1 MNKNK
6 EKVCDYLIEDCEN
19 LAEVVEFVCKN
30 GIDILKSDGTLI
42 SGYDLIIQYYS
53 GILVGLDNVLTE
65 FNLSIPDNV
74 LQKAMTDRTK
84 EIKNDI

>member
-6 EKVCDYLIEDCEN
+6 EKVCACLVEDCEN
-19 LAEVVEFVCKN
+19 LAEVIDFVCKN

-53 GILVGLDNVLTE
+53 GVLVGLDNVLTE

-74 LQKAMTDRTK
+74 LQKAMNDRLK
-84 EIKNDI
+84 EIENDV